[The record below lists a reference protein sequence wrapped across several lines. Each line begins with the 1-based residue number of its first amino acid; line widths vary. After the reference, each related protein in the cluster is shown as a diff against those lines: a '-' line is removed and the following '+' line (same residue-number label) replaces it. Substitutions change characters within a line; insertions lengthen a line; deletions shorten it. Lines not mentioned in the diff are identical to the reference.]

1 MSVPVTAEEK
11 TNKKNDVNTRS
22 LLLMDLPNEHQLTFS
37 VGITQEDLNSEFLR
51 SLPPEWNTHV
61 VVWMNKAD
69 NETMS
74 IDDLYNNFKIVE
86 QDVKKSVGASTNAQN
101 MAFMTTPSSSSTNDV
116 NTANPTYEAMVLCI
130 TLSKKVESLE
140 SDLKQTKLTYGD
152 VFSKLTIKVKKLEHK
167 VKSSKARR
175 RARLIVLKDEDDF
188 ENPSKQGRKIAQ
200 IDEDEGITLKLV
212 LILIV
217 PDFDCT
223 SYYCPNGKLIHNS
236 ILNGPY
242 VRRMITEPG
251 NGERDVNVNETFHEQ
266 TDDQLSERELKQI
279 EADDQ

>member
-22 LLLMDLPNEHQLTFS
+22 LLLMDLPNEHQLTFTTKKNQKTLLKQQYENFNAS
-37 VGITQEDLNSEFLR
+37 STESLDSIFNRLQKIVSRLAILGVGITQEDLNSEFLR

-200 IDEDEGITLKLV
+200 IDEDEGITLV
-212 LILIV
+212 
-217 PDFDCT
+217 
-223 SYYCPNGKLIHNS
+223 
-236 ILNGPY
+236 
-242 VRRMITEPG
+242 
-251 NGERDVNVNETFHEQ
+251 
-266 TDDQLSERELKQI
+266 
-279 EADDQ
+279 